1 MWYCWISFKN
11 SLNADKYL
19 KKMVS
24 SMAHRGPDADGFFN
38 DNNIGIGHRR
48 LSIIDL
54 NERSNQPLYSNDGRY
69 LIVFNGEIYN
79 YKKLKSKI
87 IDKYDFKTDS
97 DTEVLLASYIVYGK
111 NFINELNGCFAFA
124 IYDKI
129 DKKLF
134 ISRDRLGIKPFYFY
148 YDENIFVFSSEI
160 RSILSTGLIKKE
172 INHLG
177 LKTIFMF
184 SIYFIS

>member
-87 IDKYDFKTDS
+87 IINMILKLIQTRKFYW
-97 DTEVLLASYIVYGK
+97 LL
-111 NFINELNGCFAFA
+111 
-124 IYDKI
+124 
-129 DKKLF
+129 
-134 ISRDRLGIKPFYFY
+134 
-148 YDENIFVFSSEI
+148 
-160 RSILSTGLIKKE
+160 T
-172 INHLG
+172 
-177 LKTIFMF
+177 
-184 SIYFIS
+184 